1 MPRSTDTSALLGRS
15 RAMAEVRRLVAA
27 AADTDLIV
35 LLTGESG
42 TGKTAAA
49 ARIHGLSGRTSG
61 PFVQTNCAGLAET
74 LLDSELFGHEP
85 GSFTG
90 ADRRHIG
97 KFEQAAGGT
106 LLLDEIGDLSPQAQ
120 AKLLDVIERKALMR
134 VGGEE
139 LVHVDV
145 RLIAATNR
153 DLEQRARSGRF
164 RDDLYYRLSEL
175 TIRMPP
181 LRERPEDIPELV
193 QHFVGEL
200 SAEQGRHI
208 ERVSDAAMAQLRL
221 YDWPGNVRELRNVL
235 KRGIAAARHDAVWI
249 EDLPLRLEMQADVEP
264 DGGLLSLEEVERRH
278 IEQVLER
285 LGWKKVDAA
294 RVLGITRAT
303 LDRKIDKYD
312 LQKPE

>member
-1 MPRSTDTSALLGRS
+1 
-15 RAMAEVRRLVAA
+15 MAEVQRLIHA
-27 AADTDLIV
+27 AADTDLVV

-42 TGKTAAA
+42 TGKTVAA
-49 ARIHGLSGRTSG
+49 ARIHGLSDRKKG

-106 LLLDEIGDLSPQAQ
+106 LFLDEIGDLSPQAQ
-120 AKLLDVIERKALMR
+120 AKLLDVIERRALMR

-139 LVHVDV
+139 LIHVDV

-153 DLEQRARSGRF
+153 DLQHRARAGAF
-164 RDDLYYRLSEL
+164 REDLYYRLSEL

-193 QHFVGEL
+193 RHFIGEL
-200 SAEQGRHI
+200 SREQHRSI
-208 ERVSDAAMAQLRL
+208 ERVSDAAMAQLQI
-221 YDWPGNVRELRNVL
+221 YNWPGNVRELRNVL

-249 EDLPLRLEMQADVEP
+249 EDLPLRLEMQSEEP
-264 DGGLLSLEEVERRH
+264 EGALLSLEQVEQRH
-278 IEQVLER
+278 IALVLEK
-285 LGWKKVDAA
+285 LDWKKVEAA
-294 RVLGITRAT
+294 RSLGITRAT
-303 LDRKIDKYD
+303 LDRKIAKYG
-312 LQKPE
+312 LRKPG